1 MVGQSQA
8 GRKQLLQ
15 AVKRELS
22 FFDAKGY
29 GRAFR
34 SQWRPTLLLRDSPV
48 CVNYSSTGRLHAC
61 SECPFFILVPR
72 EQQGRALP
80 CHQIPLDSGGVT
92 VSELYQKGTQDQL
105 DRRYRDWL
113 NNLIRE
119 FERP

>member
-1 MVGQSQA
+1 MAGHSRT

-29 GRAFR
+29 GHPFR

-48 CVNYSSTGRLHAC
+48 CVNYSSTGRQHAC
-61 SECPFFILVPR
+61 SECPFFVLVPSDK
-72 EQQGRALP
+72 QHAALP
-80 CHQIPLDSGGVT
+80 CHQIPLDASGGT
-92 VSELYQKGTQDQL
+92 VAALYQKGTQQSLDQ
-105 DRRYRDWL
+105 RYRDWL
-113 NNLIRE
+113 CHLVRE